1 MQGRYKSR
9 ITPFY
14 ASEDLSFNFRLMQ
27 GSEVQSLEGVDISI
41 EVFTGQI
48 TPRKSVVSLV
58 SEESPVVEGAEIA
71 RYEDHFVLNLKPSF
85 LKDLSTGVLMFMI
98 RYKVDLSI
106 ISNLIRS
113 EKFVN
118 DLYY

>member
-14 ASEDLSFNFRLMQ
+14 ASEDLSFNLRLMQ
-27 GSEVQSLEGVDISI
+27 NSQVQPLDGVDISV
-41 EVFTGQI
+41 EVFTGQM
-48 TPRKSVVSLV
+48 TPRKSVVSLG
-58 SEESPVVEGAEIA
+58 SEESPVVEGAEIV
-71 RYEDHFVLNLKPSF
+71 RYEDHFVLSLKPAF
-85 LKDLSTGVLMFMI
+85 LKELSTGVLMFMI
-98 RYKVDLSI
+98 RYKVDRSI
-106 ISNLIRS
+106 ITNLIRT